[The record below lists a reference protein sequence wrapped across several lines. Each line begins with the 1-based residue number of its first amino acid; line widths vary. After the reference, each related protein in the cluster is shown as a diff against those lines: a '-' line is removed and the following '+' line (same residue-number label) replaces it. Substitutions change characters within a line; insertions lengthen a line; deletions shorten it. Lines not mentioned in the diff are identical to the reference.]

1 MKIEDNTSKNWK
13 NVWKEIRLFTETKLS
28 AGIKD
33 FHRDEQEGYVY
44 LWTCVLEETEL
55 ELEAS
60 ERCLTDLGGAGYTT
74 WIRKKQMAHVTC

>member
-44 LWTCVLEETEL
+44 L
-55 ELEAS
+55 
-60 ERCLTDLGGAGYTT
+60 
-74 WIRKKQMAHVTC
+74 